1 MRNDQVSL
9 HEGAVIT
16 TAAAPLLALHSS
28 ASTGGQWKSLAQAL
42 GSERQVFSPDLP
54 GYGRAAFRDVSR
66 DDSASLAGDAAAVL
80 RGLSGKAP
88 AFHLVGHS
96 YGAAVALKIALC
108 QPQRVLS
115 LTLIE
120 PVLFHLLPLGGSDE
134 DMRLYRGILGVRD
147 RLRGAVAA
155 GWPAHGMSAFVD
167 FWNGPGSWDACD
179 AEQRQRL
186 AAQARAVLGN
196 FTACFGET
204 WHPSDAAG
212 LAMPL
217 LTIAG
222 GRSPAVARHLVDK
235 LVDAAPDVTAARHFD
250 AGHMAPLTHA
260 ASVNDLIERHIRL
273 AESEFTP
280 VPEGAPFR
288 RPFFR
293 RPDGDS
299 RRWRVNTRTCS
310 GMRPRRTR
318 FTKRVVI

>member
-1 MRNDQVSL
+1 MRSDQVTR
-9 HEGAVIT
+9 HEDSVAT

-28 ASTGGQWKSLAQAL
+28 AATGGQWKALAQML
-42 GSERQVFSPDLP
+42 GTERPVLTPDLP
-54 GYGRAAFRDVSR
+54 GYGRAAFRDAAR

-80 RGLSGKAP
+80 HSLGGKAP

-96 YGAAVALKIALC
+96 YGGAVALKIAFC

-167 FWNGPGSWDACD
+167 FWNGPGSWEACD

-186 AAQARAVLGN
+186 AAQARAVLRN

-204 WHPSDAAG
+204 WHQTEAAS

-217 LTIAG
+217 LTISG
-222 GRSPAVARHLVDK
+222 GRSPAVAGHLVDK
-235 LVDAAPDVTAARHFD
+235 LVDVAPNVTAARLFD

-260 ASVNDLIERHIRL
+260 SGVNSLIERHIRL
-273 AESEFTP
+273 AEEEFTS
-280 VPEGAPFR
+280 VPDGAPFR
-288 RPFFR
+288 GSPFAQ
-293 RPDGDS
+293 PG
-299 RRWRVNTRTCS
+299 VAA
-310 GMRPRRTR
+310 
-318 FTKRVVI
+318 